1 MNLLTLIKISWR
13 NIWRNK
19 LRSLVVIISI
29 VFGLLGGIIIIAM
42 SYGLNE
48 ERMNNAVDT
57 YLSHIQIHNNLFS
70 EDYNIKHT
78 INNLDII
85 EKAINEDER
94 VVSYSKR
101 IVLNGMLSNSN
112 GSYGIQVK
120 GIDPDEEIKVT
131 NTHEKIIEGEYFRSK
146 RDNTILVGKKLA
158 DKLNLKLKSKVV
170 ITFQDENYELT
181 SLLFRVEGIFRSG
194 NSRYDEMNVFV
205 QNKSIIKNLPGFN
218 GYHEMPILLSDIDL
232 RGEVKKD
239 LIPLSSD
246 NIVEGWDDISK
257 ELAYANEMLSA
268 VLYIFMMIILSGLSF
283 GVINT
288 MLMAILERRK
298 EIGMLM
304 SIGMNRYKIF
314 MMISFETI
322 FLSLIAL
329 PFGLITSFLIVEYYS
344 VVGIDLSI
352 VEAGLEN
359 FGVGTR
365 LYFKVPDEEYFYV
378 SLMVFVISIF
388 SSVFPSIRALKINPV
403 EAMKPDPR

>member
-42 SYGLNE
+42 SYGLND

-57 YLSHIQIHNNLFS
+57 YLSHIQIHNILFS

-78 INNLDII
+78 INNLDLI
-85 EKAINEDER
+85 EKAINDDER

-120 GIDPDEEIKVT
+120 GIDPEEEVKVT
-131 NTHEKIIEGEYFRSK
+131 NTYEKIIDGEYFRSK

-170 ITFQDENYELT
+170 ITFQDENYDLT
-181 SLLFRVEGIFRSG
+181 SLLYRVEGIFRSG

-205 QNKSIIKNLPGFN
+205 KNKSIIKNLPGFN
-218 GYHEMPILLSDIDL
+218 GYHEMPILLSDIEL

-329 PFGLITSFLIVEYYS
+329 PFGLITSYLIVEYYS
-344 VVGIDLSI
+344 VVGIDLSV

-365 LYFKVPDEEYFYV
+365 LYFKVPNEEYFYV

-388 SSVFPSIRALKINPV
+388 SSIFPSIRALKINPV
-403 EAMKPDPR
+403 EATKTI

>member
-1 MNLLTLIKISWR
+1 MNILTLLKISWR
-13 NIWRNK
+13 NVWRNK

-29 VFGLLGGIIIIAM
+29 IFGLMGGIIIIAM

-57 YLSHIQIHNNLFS
+57 YLSHIQIHHKSFS
-70 EDYNIKHT
+70 EDFNIKNT
-78 INNLDII
+78 IDNLDLI
-85 EKAINEDER
+85 EDVINKDER

-120 GIDPDEEIKVT
+120 GIDPEQETKVT
-131 NTHEKIIEGEYFRSK
+131 DTYEKIIEGDYFKAK

-181 SLLFRVEGIFRSG
+181 SLLYRVEGIFRSG
-194 NSRYDEMNVFV
+194 NSRYDETNVFV
-205 QNKSIIKNLPGFN
+205 RNQSITKNLPDFEGF
-218 GYHEMPILLSDIDL
+218 HELPILLTDINL
-232 RGEVKKD
+232 RGEVKND
-239 LIPLSSD
+239 LIPLSD
-246 NIVEGWDDISK
+246 TNIVERWDDISK
-257 ELAYANEMLSA
+257 ELAYANEMLAA

-304 SIGMNRYKIF
+304 SIGMKRYKIF
-314 MMISFETI
+314 LMISFETI
-322 FLSLIAL
+322 FLSLVAL
-329 PFGLITSFLIVEYYS
+329 PFGLTISYFIVEYYS

-365 LYFKVPDEEYFYV
+365 LYFKVPTEEYFIV
-378 SLMVFVISIF
+378 SSMVFIISIF

-403 EAMKPDPR
+403 EATKTI

>member
-85 EKAINEDER
+85 EKAISEDKR

-131 NTHEKIIEGEYFRSK
+131 NTYEKIIDGEYFNSN

-181 SLLFRVEGIFRSG
+181 SLLYRVEGIFRSG

-205 QNKSIIKNLPGFN
+205 KNKSITKNLPGFN
-218 GYHEMPILLSDIDL
+218 GYHEMPILLSDIEL

-239 LIPLSSD
+239 LIPISSD

-329 PFGLITSFLIVEYYS
+329 PFGLITSYLIVEYYS
-344 VVGIDLSI
+344 VVGIDLSV

-365 LYFKVPDEEYFYV
+365 LYFKVPNEEYFYV

-388 SSVFPSIRALKINPV
+388 SSIFPSIRALKINPV
-403 EAMKPDPR
+403 EATKTI

>member
-19 LRSLVVIISI
+19 LRSLVVIFSI

-85 EKAINEDER
+85 EKAISEDKR

-131 NTHEKIIEGEYFRSK
+131 NTHEKIIDGEYFRSK

-205 QNKSIIKNLPGFN
+205 QNKSITKNLPGFN
-218 GYHEMPILLSDIDL
+218 GYHEMPILLSDIEL

-329 PFGLITSFLIVEYYS
+329 PFGLITSYLIVEYYS
-344 VVGIDLSI
+344 VVGIDLSV

-365 LYFKVPDEEYFYV
+365 LYFKVPNEEYFYV

-388 SSVFPSIRALKINPV
+388 SSIFPSIRALKINPV
-403 EAMKPDPR
+403 EATKTI

>member
-1 MNLLTLIKISWR
+1 MNLFSLIKIAWR

-29 VFGLLGGIIIIAM
+29 IFGLLGGIIMIAM

-57 YLSHIQIHNNLFS
+57 YLSHIQIHNNSFS
-70 EDYNIKHT
+70 DDYNIKHT
-78 INNLDII
+78 IDNLNLIEEALNN
-85 EKAINEDER
+85 DER
-94 VVSYSKR
+94 VISYTKR

-120 GIDPDEEIKVT
+120 GVDPDTEIKVT
-131 NTHEKIIEGEYFRSK
+131 NTYDKIIDGEYFKSK

-158 DKLNLKLKSKVV
+158 DRLNLKLKSKVV

-194 NSRYDEMNVFV
+194 NSRYDETNVFV
-205 QNKSIIKNLPGFN
+205 KNISIIKNLPRFS
-218 GYHEMPILLSDIDL
+218 GYHEIPILLNDINL

-239 LIPLSSD
+239 LIPISTN

-257 ELAYANEMLSA
+257 ELAYANEMLAA

-288 MLMAILERRK
+288 MLMAILERKK

-304 SIGMNRYKIF
+304 SIGMDRYKIF
-314 MMISFETI
+314 LMISMETI
-322 FLSLIAL
+322 FLSMIAL
-329 PFGLITSFLIVEYYS
+329 PFGLILSYVIVEYYS

-365 LYFKVPDEEYFYV
+365 LYFKVPNEEYFIV
-378 SLMVFVISIF
+378 SFMVLIISII
-388 SSVFPSIRALKINPV
+388 SSIFPSIRALKINPV
-403 EAMKPDPR
+403 EATKTI

>member
-1 MNLLTLIKISWR
+1 MNLFSLIKIAWR

-29 VFGLLGGIIIIAM
+29 IFGLLGGIIMIAM

-57 YLSHIQIHNNLFS
+57 YLSHIQIHNNSFS

-78 INNLDII
+78 IDNLNLIEEALNN
-85 EKAINEDER
+85 DER
-94 VVSYSKR
+94 VISYTKR

-120 GIDPDEEIKVT
+120 GVDPDTEIKVT
-131 NTHEKIIEGEYFRSK
+131 NTYDKIIDGEYFKSK

-158 DKLNLKLKSKVV
+158 DRLNLKLKSKVV

-194 NSRYDEMNVFV
+194 NSRYDETNVFV
-205 QNKSIIKNLPGFN
+205 KNISIIKNLPRFS
-218 GYHEMPILLSDIDL
+218 GYHEIPILLNDINL

-239 LIPLSSD
+239 LIPISTN

-257 ELAYANEMLSA
+257 ELAYANEMLAA

-288 MLMAILERRK
+288 MLMAILERK
-298 EIGMLM
+298 NEIGMLM
-304 SIGMNRYKIF
+304 SIGMDRYKIF
-314 MMISFETI
+314 LMISMETI
-322 FLSLIAL
+322 FLSMVAL
-329 PFGLITSFLIVEYYS
+329 PFGLILSYVIVEYYS

-365 LYFKVPDEEYFYV
+365 LYFKVPNEEYFIV
-378 SLMVFVISIF
+378 SFMVLIISIV

-403 EAMKPDPR
+403 EATKTI

>member
-85 EKAINEDER
+85 EKAINEDKR

-218 GYHEMPILLSDIDL
+218 GYHEIPILLSDIDL

-304 SIGMNRYKIF
+304 SIGMNRFKIF

-365 LYFKVPDEEYFYV
+365 LYFKVPNEEYFYV

-403 EAMKPDPR
+403 EATKTI

>member
-78 INNLDII
+78 INNLEVI

-131 NTHEKIIEGEYFRSK
+131 NTYEKIIDGEYFRSK

-181 SLLFRVEGIFRSG
+181 SLLYRVEGIFRSG

-205 QNKSIIKNLPGFN
+205 KNKSITKNLPGFN
-218 GYHEMPILLSDIDL
+218 GYHEMPILLSDIEL

-239 LIPLSSD
+239 LIPISSD

-314 MMISFETI
+314 MMISLETI

-329 PFGLITSFLIVEYYS
+329 PFGLITSYLIVEYYS
-344 VVGIDLSI
+344 VVGIDLSV

-365 LYFKVPDEEYFYV
+365 LYFKVPNEEYFYV

-388 SSVFPSIRALKINPV
+388 SSIFPSIRALKINPV
-403 EAMKPDPR
+403 EATKTI

>member
-403 EAMKPDPR
+403 EATKTI

>member
-19 LRSLVVIISI
+19 LRSLVVIFSI

-85 EKAINEDER
+85 EKAISEDKR

-131 NTHEKIIEGEYFRSK
+131 NTHEKIIDGEYFRSK

-218 GYHEMPILLSDIDL
+218 GYHEMPILLTDIDL

-403 EAMKPDPR
+403 EATKTI

>member
-85 EKAINEDER
+85 EKAINEDKR

-218 GYHEMPILLSDIDL
+218 GYHEMPILLSDIEL

-403 EAMKPDPR
+403 EATKTI

>member
-120 GIDPDEEIKVT
+120 GIYPDEEIKVT
-131 NTHEKIIEGEYFRSK
+131 NTYEKIIDGEYFKSK

-158 DKLNLKLKSKVV
+158 DKLNLNLKSKVV

-181 SLLFRVEGIFRSG
+181 SLLYRVEGIFRSG

-205 QNKSIIKNLPGFN
+205 QNNSITKNLPGFN
-218 GYHEMPILLSDIDL
+218 GYHEIPILLSDIEL

-329 PFGLITSFLIVEYYS
+329 PFGLITSYLIVEYYS
-344 VVGIDLSI
+344 VVGIDLSV

-365 LYFKVPDEEYFYV
+365 LYFKVPNEEYFYV

-388 SSVFPSIRALKINPV
+388 SSIFPSIRALKINPV
-403 EAMKPDPR
+403 EATKTI

>member
-1 MNLLTLIKISWR
+1 MKLLTLIKISWR

-19 LRSLVVIISI
+19 LRSLVVIFSI

-85 EKAINEDER
+85 EKTVSEDKR

-131 NTHEKIIEGEYFRSK
+131 NTHEKIIDGEYFRSK
-146 RDNTILVGKKLA
+146 RDNTILVGQKLA
-158 DKLNLKLKSKVV
+158 DKLNLNLKSKVV

-181 SLLFRVEGIFRSG
+181 SLLYRVEGIFRSG

-205 QNKSIIKNLPGFN
+205 KNKSITKNLPEFN
-218 GYHEMPILLSDIDL
+218 GYHEMPILLSDIEL

-329 PFGLITSFLIVEYYS
+329 PFGLITSYLIVEYYS
-344 VVGIDLSI
+344 VVGIDLSV

-365 LYFKVPDEEYFYV
+365 LYFKVPNEEYFYV

-388 SSVFPSIRALKINPV
+388 SSIFPSIRALKINPV
-403 EAMKPDPR
+403 EATKTI

>member
-1 MNLLTLIKISWR
+1 MNLFSLIKIAWR

-29 VFGLLGGIIIIAM
+29 IFGLLGGIIMIAM

-57 YLSHIQIHNNLFS
+57 YLSHIQIHNNSFS

-78 INNLDII
+78 IDNLNLIEEALNN
-85 EKAINEDER
+85 DER
-94 VVSYSKR
+94 VISYTKR

-120 GIDPDEEIKVT
+120 GVDPDTEIKVT
-131 NTHEKIIEGEYFRSK
+131 NTYDKIIDGEYFKSK

-158 DKLNLKLKSKVV
+158 DRLNLKLKSKVV

-194 NSRYDEMNVFV
+194 NSRYDETNVFV
-205 QNKSIIKNLPGFN
+205 KNISVIKNLPRFT
-218 GYHEMPILLSDIDL
+218 GYHEIPILLNDINL

-239 LIPLSSD
+239 LIPISTN

-257 ELAYANEMLSA
+257 ELAYANEMLAA

-288 MLMAILERRK
+288 MLMAILERKK

-304 SIGMNRYKIF
+304 SIGMDRYKIF
-314 MMISFETI
+314 LMISMETI
-322 FLSLIAL
+322 FLSMIAL
-329 PFGLITSFLIVEYYS
+329 PFGLILSYVIVEYYS

-365 LYFKVPDEEYFYV
+365 LYFKVPNEEYFIV
-378 SLMVFVISIF
+378 SFMVLIISIV
-388 SSVFPSIRALKINPV
+388 SSIFPSIRALKINPV
-403 EAMKPDPR
+403 EATKTI

>member
-78 INNLDII
+78 INNLDVI

-131 NTHEKIIEGEYFRSK
+131 NTYEKIIDGEYFKSK

-181 SLLFRVEGIFRSG
+181 SLLYRVEGIFRSG

-205 QNKSIIKNLPGFN
+205 KNKSITKNLPGFN
-218 GYHEMPILLSDIDL
+218 GYHEMPILLSDIEL
-232 RGEVKKD
+232 RGKVKKD
-239 LIPLSSD
+239 LIPISSD

-329 PFGLITSFLIVEYYS
+329 PFGLITSYLIVEYYS
-344 VVGIDLSI
+344 VVGIDLSV

-365 LYFKVPDEEYFYV
+365 LYFKVPNEEYFYV
-378 SLMVFVISIF
+378 SLMVFFISIF
-388 SSVFPSIRALKINPV
+388 SSIFPSIRALKINPV
-403 EAMKPDPR
+403 EATKTI

>member
-19 LRSLVVIISI
+19 LRSLVVIFSI

-57 YLSHIQIHNNLFS
+57 YLSHIQIHNILFS

-120 GIDPDEEIKVT
+120 GVDPEEEVKVT
-131 NTHEKIIEGEYFRSK
+131 NTYEKIIDGEYFKSK
-146 RDNTILVGKKLA
+146 RDNTIIVGKKLA
-158 DKLNLKLKSKVV
+158 DKLNLNLKSKVV

-181 SLLFRVEGIFRSG
+181 SLLYRVEGIFRSG

-205 QNKSIIKNLPGFN
+205 KNKSITKNLPGFK
-218 GYHEMPILLSDIDL
+218 GYHEMPILLNDIDL

-239 LIPLSSD
+239 LIPLSSN

-283 GVINT
+283 GVVNT

-329 PFGLITSFLIVEYYS
+329 PFGLLTSYMIVDYYS
-344 VVGIDLSI
+344 VVGIDLSV

-365 LYFKVPDEEYFYV
+365 LYFKVPNEEYFNV

-388 SSVFPSIRALKINPV
+388 SSIFPSIRALKINPV
-403 EAMKPDPR
+403 EATKTI

>member
-19 LRSLVVIISI
+19 LRSFVVIFSI

-57 YLSHIQIHNNLFS
+57 YLSHIQIHNILFS

-120 GIDPDEEIKVT
+120 GIEPEKEVKVT
-131 NTHEKIIEGEYFRSK
+131 NTYEKIIDGEYFKSK

-158 DKLNLKLKSKVV
+158 DKLNLNLKSKVV

-181 SLLFRVEGIFRSG
+181 SLLYRVEGIFRSG

-205 QNKSIIKNLPGFN
+205 KNKSIIKNLPGFK
-218 GYHEMPILLSDIDL
+218 GYHEMPILLNDIDL

-239 LIPLSSD
+239 LIPLSSE

-283 GVINT
+283 GVVNT

-314 MMISFETI
+314 MMISLETI

-329 PFGLITSFLIVEYYS
+329 PFGLLTSYMIVDYYS
-344 VVGIDLSI
+344 VVGIDLSV

-365 LYFKVPDEEYFYV
+365 LYFKVPNEEYFNV

-403 EAMKPDPR
+403 EATKTI

>member
-1 MNLLTLIKISWR
+1 MNLLTIIKISWR

-19 LRSLVVIISI
+19 LRSLVVILSI
-29 VFGLLGGIIIIAM
+29 IFGLLGGIIIIAM
-42 SYGLNE
+42 SYGLND

-57 YLSHIQIHNNLFS
+57 YLSHIQIHNILFS

-78 INNLDII
+78 INNLDLI

-94 VVSYSKR
+94 VISYSKR

-120 GIDPDEEIKVT
+120 GIDPEEEVKVT
-131 NTHEKIIEGEYFRSK
+131 NTYEKIIDGEYFRSK

-170 ITFQDENYELT
+170 ITFQDENYDLT
-181 SLLFRVEGIFRSG
+181 SLLYRVEGIFRSG

-205 QNKSIIKNLPGFN
+205 KNKSIIKNLPGFN
-218 GYHEMPILLSDIDL
+218 GYHEMPILLSDIEL

-239 LIPLSSD
+239 LIPLSSY

-329 PFGLITSFLIVEYYS
+329 PFGLITSYLIVEYYS
-344 VVGIDLSI
+344 VVGIDLSV

-365 LYFKVPDEEYFYV
+365 LYFKVPNEEYFYV

-388 SSVFPSIRALKINPV
+388 SSIFPSIRALKINPV
-403 EAMKPDPR
+403 EATKTI

>member
-78 INNLDII
+78 INNLDVI
-85 EKAINEDER
+85 EKVINEDDR

-131 NTHEKIIEGEYFRSK
+131 NTYEKIIDGEYFKSK

-181 SLLFRVEGIFRSG
+181 SLLYRVEGIFRSG

-205 QNKSIIKNLPGFN
+205 KNKSITKNLPGFN
-218 GYHEMPILLSDIDL
+218 GYHEMPILLSDIEL

-257 ELAYANEMLSA
+257 ELAYANEILSA

-329 PFGLITSFLIVEYYS
+329 PFGLITSYLIVEYYS
-344 VVGIDLSI
+344 VVGIDLSV

-359 FGVGTR
+359 FGVGKR
-365 LYFKVPDEEYFYV
+365 LYFKVPNEEYFYV

-388 SSVFPSIRALKINPV
+388 SSIFPSIRALKINPV
-403 EAMKPDPR
+403 EATKTI

>member
-78 INNLDII
+78 INNLDSI
-85 EKAINEDER
+85 EKAINKDER

-131 NTHEKIIEGEYFRSK
+131 NTYDKIIDGEYFRSK

-181 SLLFRVEGIFRSG
+181 SLLYRVEGIFRSG

-205 QNKSIIKNLPGFN
+205 KNKSITKNLPGFN
-218 GYHEMPILLSDIDL
+218 GYHEMPILLSDIEL

-239 LIPLSSD
+239 LIPISSD

-329 PFGLITSFLIVEYYS
+329 PFGLITSYLIVEYYS
-344 VVGIDLSI
+344 VVGIDLSV

-365 LYFKVPDEEYFYV
+365 LYFKVPNEEYFYV

-388 SSVFPSIRALKINPV
+388 SSIFPSIRALKINPV
-403 EAMKPDPR
+403 EATKTI

>member
-1 MNLLTLIKISWR
+1 M
-13 NIWRNK
+13 WRNK

-29 VFGLLGGIIIIAM
+29 IFGLMGGIIIIAM

-57 YLSHIQIHNNLFS
+57 YLSHIQIHHKSFS
-70 EDYNIKHT
+70 EDFNIKNT
-78 INNLDII
+78 IDNLDLI
-85 EKAINEDER
+85 EDVINKDKR

-120 GIDPDEEIKVT
+120 GIDPEQETKVT
-131 NTHEKIIEGEYFRSK
+131 DTYEKIIEGEYFKSK

-181 SLLFRVEGIFRSG
+181 SLLYRVEGIFRSG
-194 NSRYDEMNVFV
+194 NSRYDETNVFV
-205 QNKSIIKNLPGFN
+205 RNQSITKNLPDFEGF
-218 GYHEMPILLSDIDL
+218 HELPILLTDINL
-232 RGEVKKD
+232 RGEVKND
-239 LIPLSSD
+239 LIPLSD
-246 NIVEGWDDISK
+246 TNIVERWDDISK
-257 ELAYANEMLSA
+257 ELAYANEMLAA

-304 SIGMNRYKIF
+304 SIGMKRYKIF
-314 MMISFETI
+314 LMISFETI
-322 FLSLIAL
+322 FLSLVAL
-329 PFGLITSFLIVEYYS
+329 PFGLTISYFIVEYYS

-365 LYFKVPDEEYFYV
+365 LYFKVPTEEYFIV
-378 SLMVFVISIF
+378 SSMVFIISIF

-403 EAMKPDPR
+403 EATKTI

>member
-1 MNLLTLIKISWR
+1 NLLTLIKISWR

-78 INNLDII
+78 INNLDAI
-85 EKAINEDER
+85 EKAINQDER

-131 NTHEKIIEGEYFRSK
+131 NTHEKIIDGEYFRSK
-146 RDNTILVGKKLA
+146 RDNTILVGKNLA

-181 SLLFRVEGIFRSG
+181 SLLYRVEGIFRSG

-205 QNKSIIKNLPGFN
+205 KNKSITKNLPGFN
-218 GYHEMPILLSDIDL
+218 GYHEMPILLSDIEL
-232 RGEVKKD
+232 RAEVKKD

-329 PFGLITSFLIVEYYS
+329 PFGLITSYLIVEYYS
-344 VVGIDLSI
+344 VVGIDLSV

-365 LYFKVPDEEYFYV
+365 LYFKVPNEEYFYV

-388 SSVFPSIRALKINPV
+388 SSIFPSIRALKINPV
-403 EAMKPDPR
+403 EATKTI